1 MSQAQFALG
10 LGQAPALTRQDFVV
24 ADGNRAALAAVERWP
39 DWPGRVLVLWG
50 PAGAGKTHLGE
61 IWRARAGAARL
72 ERPVEPPAATG
83 RAVLLDDAD
92 REVPETTLLHLHN
105 VAQQSGGWLLLT
117 ASAAPAQ
124 WKIDLPDLRSRLVA
138 APGAGIAAP
147 DDDLLAALLAKHF
160 SDRQLRAGAELI
172 AYLVPR
178 MERSFAAARQ
188 MVAAL
193 DTAALAE
200 RSEIGLPLAR
210 RVLERMQNPGLL

>member
-1 MSQAQFALG
+1 MNAAQLALG
-10 LGQAPALTRQDFVV
+10 LGQAPALTRADFVV

-61 IWRARAGAARL
+61 IWRARAGAVRL
-72 ERPVEPPAATG
+72 DRPVDPAAATG

-92 REVPETTLLHLHN
+92 SDVPEAALLHLHN

-117 ASAAPAQ
+117 TGTAPAQ
-124 WKIDLPDLRSRLVA
+124 WRIALPDLRSRLIA

-147 DDDLLAALLAKHF
+147 DDELLSALLAKHF
-160 SDRQLRAGAELI
+160 SDRQLRAGADLI

-178 MERSFAAARQ
+178 MERSFAAARNL
-188 MVAAL
+188 VAAL
-193 DTAALAE
+193 DAAALAE

-210 RVLERMQNPGLL
+210 RVLERMRNPGLL

>member
-1 MSQAQFALG
+1 MTSRQLALG
-10 LGQAPALTRQDFVV
+10 LGQAPALTREDFVV

-50 PAGAGKTHLGE
+50 PPGSGKTHLGE
-61 IWRARAGAARL
+61 IWRALAGAVRL
-72 ERPVEPPAATG
+72 ERPVDPPAAAG

-92 REVPETTLLHLHN
+92 ADVPETTLLHLHN
-105 VAQQSGGWLLLT
+105 VVQQSGGWLLLT
-117 ASAAPAQ
+117 SACAPAQ
-124 WKIDLPDLRSRLVA
+124 WRIGLPDLRSRLIA
-138 APGAGIAAP
+138 AAGSGIAAP
-147 DDDLLAALLAKHF
+147 DDELLAALLAKHF
-160 SDRQLRAGAELI
+160 SDRQLRVGADLV

-193 DTAALAE
+193 DAAALAE